1 MAAVSSGSLIFIF
14 VFMKLLVPNDLP
26 YMFLLR
32 KKIKNINPF
41 VSRDLKI

>member
-32 KKIKNINPF
+32 KNIKNNPF
-41 VSRDLKI
+41 VSRDLTL